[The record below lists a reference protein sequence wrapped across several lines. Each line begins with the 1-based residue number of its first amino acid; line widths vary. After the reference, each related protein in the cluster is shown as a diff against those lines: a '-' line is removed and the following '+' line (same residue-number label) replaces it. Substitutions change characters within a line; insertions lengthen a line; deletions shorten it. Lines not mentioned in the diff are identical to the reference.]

1 MKSLPEMV
9 ELSTEQARRQFGL
22 ITAQNK
28 ELWSI
33 AERTATECR
42 ADQAKPHQ
50 GIQQGRPIVT

>member
-9 ELSTEQARRQFGL
+9 ELSTEQARRQFDL

-28 ELWSI
+28 ELLAI
-33 AERTATECR
+33 AERTATES
-42 ADQAKPHQ
+42 AEPIAKPHQ